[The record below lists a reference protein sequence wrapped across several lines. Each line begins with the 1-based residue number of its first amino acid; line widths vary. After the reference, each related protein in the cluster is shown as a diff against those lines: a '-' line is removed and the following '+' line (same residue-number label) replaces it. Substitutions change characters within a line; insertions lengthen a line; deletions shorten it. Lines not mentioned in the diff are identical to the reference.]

1 MSHPRLYSAVL
12 LSWPQK
18 AMKRIPKSLVS
29 IGNRVVPTFAL
40 GGALWCVLIITKFTM
55 NYLRLCLS
63 LFGIF
68 ASKDL
73 NRSPLRLFGL
83 ETKSTQK

>member
-1 MSHPRLYSAVL
+1 
-12 LSWPQK
+12 
-18 AMKRIPKSLVS
+18 
-29 IGNRVVPTFAL
+29 
-40 GGALWCVLIITKFTM
+40 M

-68 ASKDL
+68 ASKAL

-83 ETKSTQK
+83 ETKSTQKIAKAQFKANF

>member
-1 MSHPRLYSAVL
+1 
-12 LSWPQK
+12 
-18 AMKRIPKSLVS
+18 
-29 IGNRVVPTFAL
+29 
-40 GGALWCVLIITKFTM
+40 M

-68 ASKDL
+68 ASKAL
-73 NRSPLRLFGL
+73 NRSRSPLRLFGL